1 MSEFELE
8 PAELKKLV
16 NMARTKPL
24 GFAYFP
30 GKGEEGPV
38 FTLHRR
44 KKPDVMGKAL
54 KKESGQPKISFG
66 TIRVEGKIMSLT
78 CARVLPGM
86 EKKLKKFL
94 RSQKL
99 TIDLKLLDEKG
110 NELAG

>member
-24 GFAYFP
+24 GFAYFS

-44 KKPDVMGKAL
+44 KKPYV
-54 KKESGQPKISFG
+54 SH
-66 TIRVEGKIMSLT
+66 
-78 CARVLPGM
+78 PG
-86 EKKLKKFL
+86 
-94 RSQKL
+94 SW
-99 TIDLKLLDEKG
+99 
-110 NELAG
+110 